1 MRSSWSRLPKQAEAF
16 HAPRG
21 SRHSAPRGLRR
32 RDARAA
38 AGLRVEVVAS
48 GLEVPWEIAFLPIA
62 ALVTERPGRI
72 RLLEAN
78 GELREEPVAT
88 VDVSAQ
94 GEGGLLG
101 LALDP
106 EFGDNGLVYLY
117 FTTAEG

>member
-1 MRSSWSRLPKQAEAF
+1 MAIRLATVPALAAVAL
-16 HAPRG
+16 AP
-21 SRHSAPRGLRR
+21 AMP
-32 RDARAA
+32 AVA
-38 AGLRVEVVAS
+38 AGPRVETVAT
-48 GLEVPWEIAFLPIA
+48 GLEIPWEIAFLPDRR

-72 RLLEAN
+72 RLLQPD

-117 FTTAEG
+117 FTTAEGMTLERWS